1 MKHTWTQND
10 AISALKSGAEINGKV
25 IAVTG
30 LVGLTA
36 CSALD
41 YLRNH
46 CGFTVIAK
54 KEDK

>member
-1 MKHTWTQND
+1 MKHTWTQNA

-25 IAVTG
+25 ITVTG

-54 KEDK
+54 KEAK